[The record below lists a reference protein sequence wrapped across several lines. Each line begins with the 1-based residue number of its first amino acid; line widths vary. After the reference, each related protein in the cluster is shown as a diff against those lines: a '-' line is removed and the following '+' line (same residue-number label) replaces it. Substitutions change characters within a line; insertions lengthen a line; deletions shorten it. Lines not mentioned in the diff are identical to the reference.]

1 MKVAVLGMG
10 NMGSKYAAFIAQG
23 KVKGMEL
30 EAVTRIRPE
39 RMETLKNILPEKLKI
54 YETAERLFSAYDEG
68 QL

>member
-10 NMGSKYAAFIAQG
+10 NMGSKYAALIAQG

-39 RMETLKNILPEKLKI
+39 RMESLKGILPDNLKI
-54 YETAERLFSAYDEG
+54 Y
-68 QL
+68 